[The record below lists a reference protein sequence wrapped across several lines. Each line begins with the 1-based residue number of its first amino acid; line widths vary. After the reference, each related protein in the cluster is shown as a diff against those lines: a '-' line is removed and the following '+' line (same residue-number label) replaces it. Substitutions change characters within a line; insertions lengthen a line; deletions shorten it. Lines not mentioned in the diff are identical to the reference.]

1 MSRTTARSAAMQM
14 IFEKVSGGQGGED
27 TLKLVYDELREYGVT
42 DGRKVDDSEP
52 DEEDREYINKAFTG
66 VLSHLDELDELIG
79 KTAKGWTTER
89 MSLVDLTVLRLAVW
103 EILYN
108 DDIPANV
115 SVAEALELTERYSDP
130 DDKSF
135 VNGILGAYAR
145 SLNAQKADPAEVT
158 E

>member
-14 IFEKVSGGQGGED
+14 IFEKVSGGQGGEE
-27 TLKLVYDELREYGVT
+27 TLKLVYDELREYGIP
-42 DGRKVDDSEP
+42 DGRTVDDSEP
-52 DEEDREYINKAFTG
+52 DEEDRKYITEAFNG
-66 VLSHLDELDELIG
+66 VLSHLDELDGIIG

-108 DDIPANV
+108 PDIPDNV

-130 DDKSF
+130 EDKPF
-135 VNGILGAYAR
+135 VNGILGTVVR
-145 SLNAQKADPAEVT
+145 EHKA
-158 E
+158 